1 MKARV
6 KKRRATTETILWG
19 RCAFISISWSV
30 KRLRQPP
37 KKEEN
42 HPGDE
47 AESLGSWEYV
57 DWYICHIAFKDFL
70 LVLAHVILYSGTSSN
85 C

>member
-1 MKARV
+1 MK
-6 KKRRATTETILWG
+6 W
-19 RCAFISISWSV
+19 
-30 KRLRQPP
+30 LRQPP

-70 LVLAHVILYSGTSSN
+70 LVLAHVILYSGMSSN

>member
-47 AESLGSWEYV
+47 AESLGSCEYV